1 MFNAALLAKASS
13 NSRGD
18 FLQPIDEKDDHVYV
32 DVDIKYNSANDPT
45 GFGRLATYSAVKTEP
60 ILTNPSKYHLIVD
73 RFQISASSLPVY
85 IFDPNAPP
93 TITLSYNGVDATQAF
108 VFDYRGVPT
117 TPTLAPD
124 GIYYFVYTIQHFLD
138 MFNVAAAA
146 AFATLAPAIVGS
158 TAPWAVW
165 DGDRVAIYAQKA
177 NYDIDLALPIEVF
190 VNDECA
196 QVFPFIDYVNIA
208 PNDNQIIIADI
219 RNNTEAI
226 GGINHL
232 FMRQQADGAYAFNP
246 IRSLLFTSNTIPVKS
261 SYTNVS
267 NQGAIVGGS
276 AYVNNNADTN
286 SLGVLIDFKLDTPT
300 PMAQR
305 TILTYT
311 PQQNYRRL
319 DMYGTAPLRSL
330 DVSVFYVDVR
340 GRLYP
345 LRIRRN
351 EEVNIKLLFARK

>member
-18 FLQPIDEKDDHVYV
+18 FLQPIDDKDDHVYV

-45 GFGRLATYSAVKTEP
+45 GFGRLASYSAVKTEP

-85 IFDPNAPP
+85 IFDPLAPP
-93 TITLSYNGVDATQAF
+93 TITLTYNGGTATAPF
-108 VFDYRGVPT
+108 VFDYRGLPA
-117 TPTLAPD
+117 TPTSAPD
-124 GIYYFVYTIQHFLD
+124 GTYYFVYTIQHFLD

-146 AFATLAPAIVGS
+146 AFTALAPAIVGS

-177 NYDIDLALPIEVF
+177 NYEITVPLPIEIF
-190 VNDECA
+190 INDECA
-196 QVFPFIDYVNIA
+196 GVFPFINYLNVSPDVNLV
-208 PNDNQIIIADI
+208 IISDT
-219 RNNTEAI
+219 RNNTEVI

-267 NQGAIVGGS
+267 NQGAVVGGA
-276 AYVNNNADTN
+276 AYVPNNADTN

>member
-18 FLQPIDEKDDHVYV
+18 FLQPIDDKDDHVYV

-85 IFDPNAPP
+85 IFDPLAPP

-108 VFDYRGVPT
+108 VFDYRGLPT

-138 MFNVAAAA
+138 MFNVASNA

-165 DGDRVAIYAQKA
+165 DGDRVVIYAQKA
-177 NYDIDLALPIEVF
+177 NYDIDLPLPIEVF

-196 QVFPFIDYVNIA
+196 QVIPFIDYVNIA
-208 PNDNQIIIADI
+208 PNENQVVIADI
-219 RNNTEAI
+219 RNNTETI
-226 GGINHL
+226 GGVAHL

-267 NQGAIVGGS
+267 NQGAVVGGA

-319 DMYGTAPLRSL
+319 DMYGTAPLRTL